1 MPNGIAS
8 AYGGVDRSSARMAQA
23 ANRATREAL
32 HAKRVDARDF
42 IEMKRAKHAAKASIK
57 ALRTA
62 HSMQGARFDRRA

>member
-1 MPNGIAS
+1 
-8 AYGGVDRSSARMAQA
+8 MAQA